1 MRPYGWAG
9 DDVAFPAI
17 EWLRSGAHGR
27 AGVKNASH
35 ACVLWCLATYAS
47 ESGECYPSVR
57 ALARDTCLHP
67 DTVRRAIRALCE
79 MGLMERK
86 VRVRKDGGHTSNTY
100 RLRLEAFVDDD
111 LNASPPMTDDHT
123 GVGPSV
129 IGGVGSD
136 VIPMKTIEKTTIEET
151 ESAGEGLDIRA
162 LEQAVL
168 DCLPPRKRG
177 MMLDRASAGILA
189 AMAEKHGV
197 EACLAAAG
205 ECGGADRPAYM
216 LRARLEHPTRGK
228 GGRSR
233 LPDAAR
239 ISENWGATE
248 EQKLPWRT
256 TLPGAHAGPSDD
268 PELDRL
274 FGIETKDGMK

>member
-1 MRPYGWAG
+1 MGWYEVFTVRESDTSAMKPATTLVLVMLASRLHNG
-9 DDVAFPAI
+9 DPHRIAA
-17 EWLRSGAHGR
+17 AT
-27 AGVKNASH
+27 
-35 ACVLWCLATYAS
+35 LATDC
-47 ESGECYPSVR
+47 GIDVR
-57 ALARDTCLHP
+57 
-67 DTVRRAIRALCE
+67 TVHRSLNDLVERGLVEVKRTIR
-79 MGLMERK
+79 
-86 VRVRKDGGHTSNTY
+86 SNLY
-100 RLRLEAFVDDD
+100 RLNLQALVSVDVVAEGQDVPLCRGAGCPPGEGQDVHLEKGRM
-111 LNASPPMTDDHT
+111 SPSPK
-123 GVGPSV
+123 
-129 IGGVGSD
+129 GS
-136 VIPMKTIEKTTIEET
+136 PEKVNEKVST